1 MLNNCDYKPVYSS
14 QNKIDYKIVI
24 ASFSGD
30 KDINNLIA
38 TNIKRNSKEES
49 GKIVE
54 IVFNTEYTKNVLAKN
69 SAGSITDFQTDVQT
83 TFTIKNGNSSVKP
96 QLPSGNHEKEKRKR
110 NVQSRTIET
119 KRKIIAA
126 AEAEFAQMGFNG
138 ASVRTIA
145 KRADL
150 QHTLITYHFGNKE
163 GLWQATVSRMLSEYT
178 KQQESRLVTRLAV
191 GRRRSR

>member
-1 MLNNCDYKPVYSS
+1 MLNNCDYKPVYSN

-69 SAGSITDFQTDVQT
+69 SAGSITDYQIDVVTAFIIKKENNSENFLVNENFNFQKMTDKYEEKNYERN
-83 TFTIKNGNSSVKP
+83 IKKNLANSISQK
-96 QLPSGNHEKEKRKR
+96 
-110 NVQSRTIET
+110 
-119 KRKIIAA
+119 
-126 AEAEFAQMGFNG
+126 
-138 ASVRTIA
+138 
-145 KRADL
+145 
-150 QHTLITYHFGNKE
+150 LI
-163 GLWQATVSRMLSEYT
+163 L
-178 KQQESRLVTRLAV
+178 RLAV
-191 GRRRSR
+191 D